1 MSKQGSGPRRDRS
14 DVRSGQLHRDDVHDG
29 ETGWLRAGRS
39 SAAPDS
45 AVGESAWLRYQI
57 DYNRA
62 SFDTCQGA
70 AMLLVT
76 PEAVAAVMELQP
88 VPHTLAELE
97 ALVRDDLPKS
107 APSLP
112 SSSGQRSTC
121 W

>member
-1 MSKQGSGPRRDRS
+1 MS
-14 DVRSGQLHRDDVHDG
+14 
-29 ETGWLRAGRS
+29 
-39 SAAPDS
+39 
-45 AVGESAWLRYQI
+45 
-57 DYNRA
+57 
-62 SFDTCQGA
+62 
-70 AMLLVT
+70 LVT

-97 ALVRDDLPKS
+97 ALVRDGLPKS